1 MPGSAPQARGWLL
14 LQHPGPWPIDA
25 IAGAGIDPSMLTA
38 LARAATRAQVRI
50 LLVRR
55 PGRSGREDARRWI
68 LCGPGSG
75 GSEGP
80 WTDDRDL
87 QAAVEALDQTAVDPA
102 SPPSATAAP
111 AQILVC
117 THGVHD
123 TCCAIRGRPVAAALA
138 EHWPDQVWECS
149 HVGGDRFAP
158 NVLLVPDGFYY
169 GNLDPDA
176 AVEVVRRHLG
186 GEVDATWLRGMA
198 AYPPPVQ
205 AAVVTAYQLLGPLAP
220 GAVRP
225 LFVDQVGPHDGHGS
239 QTTVELAVAGTP
251 PRLLR
256 IEIESVRRPPAKL
269 TCRAIRETPAT
280 EYRTAT
286 VAVLP
291 PTRAPE
297 S

>member
-25 IAGAGIDPSMLTA
+25 IAGSGIDPPILQALTKA
-38 LARAATRAQVRI
+38 AARAEVRV

-55 PGRSGREDARRWI
+55 PGRTSRDDARRWI
-68 LCGPGSG
+68 LCRPGG
-75 GSEGP
+75 GAVDGP
-80 WTDDRDL
+80 WADDRDL
-87 QAAVEALDQTAVDPA
+87 WAAVEALDANPVAEQFPGGHPRDEM
-102 SPPSATAAP
+102 
-111 AQILVC
+111 QILVC
-117 THGVHD
+117 AHGVHD

-138 EHWPDQVWECS
+138 EHWPDRVWECS

-158 NVLLVPDGFYY
+158 NVVLVPDGFYY
-169 GNLDPDA
+169 GNLDPDT
-176 AVEVVRRHLG
+176 AVEVVRRHLR

-198 AYPPPVQ
+198 AFRPPVQ
-205 AAVVTAYQLLGPLAP
+205 AAVVAAYQLMGPLPPA
-220 GAVRP
+220 AVRP
-225 LFVDQVGPHDGHGS
+225 LSVDQVGPHDNHGS
-239 QTTVELAVAGTP
+239 QTTVELAVEGTP
-251 PRLLR
+251 ERRLR

-286 VAVLP
+286 VVVLP